1 MLLPVVLHVAIRSDS
16 TCRRSRAGDFADRFW
31 SDFAKIH
38 VRSLANLFVPTPPRL
53 FGQSRIAAR
62 RWITFELLYSI
73 KEFPEVSDSILVFK
87 LLE

>member
-1 MLLPVVLHVAIRSDS
+1 MLSDLDGPERD
-16 TCRRSRAGDFADRFW
+16 TFADRF
-31 SDFAKIH
+31 SSKFDQIP